1 MTKTE
6 SIHNALEDIAV
17 KGKRW
22 RERQDS
28 SQGHERFS
36 EGFLSF
42 NCKDMNM
49 GKKPRDKI
57 P

>member
-6 SIHNALEDIAV
+6 SLHNTLENIAV
-17 KGKRW
+17 KGKWW

-36 EGFLSF
+36 KGFLSF
-42 NCKDMNM
+42 DCKDMNM
-49 GKKPRDKI
+49 SKKPRDKI